1 MIQTTV
7 KVSGM
12 VCSMCE
18 AHINDAI
25 RAAFSVEKVSSSHSK
40 GETVILSKEPLG
52 ENALRAAINATGYM
66 AGEISTAV
74 YEKKGFF
81 PFREEE
87 TVRSFRCRHR
97 GHRFDIYILYRRTII
112 MKKLGLFAAGVLFG
126 TAGIKLLGSK
136 DAKKVYAHTTAAALR
151 AKEDV
156 MKTVTAVREGADD
169 IYAEAKAINERRAE
183 AEAAAVV
190 EDASAEDAKA
200 E

>member
-12 VCSMCE
+12 ACSMCE

-81 PFREEE
+81 HFGKKKPRLAA
-87 TVRSFRCRHR
+87 RH
-97 GHRFDIYILYRRTII
+97 
-112 MKKLGLFAAGVLFG
+112 G
-126 TAGIKLLGSK
+126 TCTPPRISPSCPHC
-136 DAKKVYAHTTAAALR
+136 V
-151 AKEDV
+151 
-156 MKTVTAVREGADD
+156 
-169 IYAEAKAINERRAE
+169 
-183 AEAAAVV
+183 
-190 EDASAEDAKA
+190 
-200 E
+200 